1 MKKKEFKKKTELFA
15 FFVFSQVLTRG
26 GTAEVLTAEGWNSF
40 AEHRRTLWLSQR
52 KRELLEE
59 ALYLGSFS

>member
-26 GTAEVLTAEGWNSF
+26 GTAEVLTAEG
-40 AEHRRTLWLSQR
+40 
-52 KRELLEE
+52 
-59 ALYLGSFS
+59 